1 MKKIALSLLV
11 ASALFT
17 SCSSDDNSSNNN
29 NVDAPAAYQFE
40 RNGISTVSY
49 SGQTDR
55 LLMGGELGSALKN
68 SSNTE
73 AILDGMFTNTG
84 NYFSNE
90 ELNNSTKD
98 IRSKT
103 AASTDYYSA
112 NTTESN
118 AIKADFDGWI
128 SSQVNEVFPNW
139 NTDASAGVAGNIE
152 DAGGTTRYVSAKGLE
167 YDQAFVKGLIG
178 ALTADQILNNYLSTS
193 VLDEGDNRTNNDNN
207 VLLDGANY
215 TNMEH
220 KWDEAFGYLYGTDN
234 PVAPELNQ
242 DSFLNKYLLRVNSDE
257 DFSDF
262 AETIYDAFKLGRAA
276 IVAKDYDLRDEQAEI
291 IREKISEVIGIRAV
305 YYLQAGKESLGTDYA
320 SAFHSLSEGYGF
332 VYSLQFTRQPNT
344 NVPYFTRAE
353 VQTYLDQ
360 LMAGNGFWDVTS
372 TTLDEIAEDIAARF
386 NFTLE
391 EASN

>member
-207 VLLDGANY
+207 VLLEGANY

>member
-220 KWDEAFGYLYGTDN
+220 KWDEAFGYLYGRDN